1 MNAHHNQTI
10 KVITPFMR
18 VRSTLFY
25 AWREYAI
32 SDALITRIPDRI
44 QNPHGANARR
54 GGEPPLVLSG
64 FPGPPFERIIGIS
77 MISDN
82 TARF

>member
-25 AWREYAI
+25 AWHEYTI
-32 SDALITRIPDRI
+32 SDALVARIPDRI
-44 QNPHGANARR
+44 QNPQGANARR
-54 GGEPPLVLSG
+54 GREPPLVLSG
-64 FPGPPFERIIGIS
+64 FSRSPVRT
-77 MISDN
+77 DN
-82 TARF
+82 RNFYDFW

>member
-10 KVITPFMR
+10 KVITPFMQ
-18 VRSTLFY
+18 VRRTLFY

-32 SDALITRIPDRI
+32 SDALITRIP
-44 QNPHGANARR
+44 
-54 GGEPPLVLSG
+54 SG
-64 FPGPPFERIIGIS
+64 FRTLTGRTPVAAAGRPWSCPVFPGPPFERIIGIS
-77 MISDN
+77 MISGN

>member
-10 KVITPFMR
+10 KVITPFMQ
-18 VRSTLFY
+18 VRRTLFY

-54 GGEPPLVLSG
+54 GRGPPLVLSG
-64 FPGPPFERIIGIS
+64 FSRSPVRT
-77 MISDN
+77 DN
-82 TARF
+82 RNFYDFW

>member
-25 AWREYAI
+25 AWHEYAI
-32 SDALITRIPDRI
+32 SDALVARIPDRI

-54 GGEPPLVLSG
+54 GREPPLVLSG
-64 FPGPPFERIIGIS
+64 FSRSPFERTIGIS
-77 MISDN
+77 MISGN